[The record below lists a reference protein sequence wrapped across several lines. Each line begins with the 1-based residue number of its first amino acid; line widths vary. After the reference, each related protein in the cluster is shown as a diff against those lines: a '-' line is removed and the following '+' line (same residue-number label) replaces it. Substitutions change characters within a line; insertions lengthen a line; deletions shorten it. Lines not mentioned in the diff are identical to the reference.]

1 MDILLLI
8 FAVLLILA
16 GIVGTALPLLPGT
29 PLVFFGLWLLAHLDG
44 YVHVG
49 AATLWLLAFLALL
62 AFVVDHLA
70 AVMGVQRAGASR
82 QAVIGAFLGGLLGF
96 LGGLLGII
104 IGPVIGAMLGE
115 WLAGRGHGQA
125 ARVGTAAGLSF
136 IVAVALKLGIVMAML
151 GVFALIWWL

>member
-1 MDILLLI
+1 MEILLLI
-8 FAVLLILA
+8 LAVLTILG
-16 GIVGTALPLLPGT
+16 GIVGTVVPLLPGT
-29 PLVFFGLWLLAHLDG
+29 PLVFAGLWLLAFLDG
-44 YVHVG
+44 YAHVG
-49 AATLWLLAFLALL
+49 AGTLWLLGLLALL

-82 QAVIGAFLGGLLGF
+82 QAVIGALVGGLLGF
-96 LGGLLGII
+96 LGGLPGII

-115 WLAGRGHGQA
+115 WLAGRGHSQA

-151 GVFALIWWL
+151 GAFALMWWL